1 MIYSHE
7 YLWWGGEVT
16 SKRLKSNKILG
27 MFDFLLFWERICK
40 NARRNTLRS
49 AKDVCVCTCM
59 CLHVLLCAC
68 VWRPEVIPGVFLC
81 FHPSLFAEIGS
92 FTDLRSDLLASALK
106 VFSHLCLPS
115 TRNTYIC
122 HQRQLFVYVQGIQ
135 TQLPKLQQQATYP

>member
-49 AKDVCVCTCM
+49 AKDVYVHMYVFACAFVCM
-59 CLHVLLCAC
+59 CVEARSYTRCLPL
-68 VWRPEVIPGVFLC
+68 F
-81 FHPSLFAEIGS
+81 PSLF
-92 FTDLRSDLLASALK
+92 
-106 VFSHLCLPS
+106 
-115 TRNTYIC
+115 IC
-122 HQRQLFVYVQGIQ
+122 
-135 TQLPKLQQQATYP
+135 